1 MAKQDK
7 KLEDLHYNGHCI
19 ELYQLVKEALKG
31 TDFKICYNFDDEI
44 LDFLHIPANPKHYCD
59 GLGRHSNSIGIV
71 LQSVQNP
78 ANFNGGKQL
87 WYPHALV
94 VFTEDYEH
102 YDHFCIRRNA
112 TYDLRS
118 VSVNKPA
125 PDAESYVSYEEVKRY
140 VHENLKEDLKVLVD
154 ATVKLKE
161 FVESVPV
168 APIKYSTD
176 DD

>member
-19 ELYQLVKEALKG
+19 ELYQLVKEAIKG
-31 TDFKICYNFDDEI
+31 TDFKICYNFGDEI
-44 LDFLHIPANPKHYCD
+44 SDFLHLPANPKHYCD
-59 GLGRHSNSIGIV
+59 GLSRYSNAIGIV

-78 ANFNGGKQL
+78 ATFGGGQL

-94 VFTEDYEH
+94 VFTENYEDYDYFH
-102 YDHFCIRRNA
+102 IRRTA
-112 TYDLRS
+112 TYDFRS
-118 VSVNKPA
+118 VNVDKPA
-125 PDAESYVSYEEVKRY
+125 PDVSYEEVKRY
-140 VHENLKEDLKVLVD
+140 VQENLKDDLKVLVD

-168 APIKYSTD
+168 ATIKYFTD

>member
-7 KLEDLHYNGHCI
+7 KLEDLDYNGHCI
-19 ELYQLVKEALKG
+19 ELYQLVKESLKG

-44 LDFLHIPANPKHYCD
+44 LDFLHLPANPKHYCD
-59 GLGRHSNSIGIV
+59 GLSRYGNAIGIV

-78 ANFNGGKQL
+78 ATFSGGQL

-94 VFTEDYEH
+94 RFAEDYED
-102 YDHFCIRRNA
+102 YDHFYISRNA
-112 TYDLRS
+112 TYDFRS
-118 VSVNKPA
+118 VSVDKPV

-140 VHENLKEDLKVLVD
+140 VQENLKDDLKVLVD

-168 APIKYSTD
+168 APIKYSSED
-176 DD
+176 D

>member
-19 ELYQLVKEALKG
+19 ELYQLVKEAIKG
-31 TDFKICYNFDDEI
+31 TDFKICYNFGDEI
-44 LDFLHIPANPKHYCD
+44 SDFLHLPANPKHYCD
-59 GLGRHSNSIGIV
+59 GLSRYGNAIGIV
-71 LQSVQNP
+71 LQSVS
-78 ANFNGGKQL
+78 GGQL

-94 VFTEDYEH
+94 VFTEDYED
-102 YDHFCIRRNA
+102 YDHFLISRHA
-112 TYDLRS
+112 TYDFHS
-118 VSVNKPA
+118 VSVDKPV

-140 VHENLKEDLKVLVD
+140 VQENLKDDLKVLVD

-168 APIKYSTD
+168 APIKYSTED
-176 DD
+176 E

>member
-7 KLEDLHYNGHCI
+7 KLEDLDYDGHCI
-19 ELYQLVKEALKG
+19 ELYQLVKGVIKG
-31 TDFKICYNFDDEI
+31 TDFKICCNFDDEI
-44 LDFLHIPANPKHYCD
+44 SDFLHIAKNPKHYCD
-59 GLGRHSNSIGIV
+59 GLSRYGNAIGIV

-78 ANFNGGKQL
+78 ATFSGGQL

-94 VFTEDYEH
+94 VFTEDYED
-102 YDHFCIRRNA
+102 YDHFHISRNA
-112 TYDLRS
+112 TYDFRS
-118 VSVNKPA
+118 VSVDKPV

-140 VHENLKEDLKVLVD
+140 VQENLKYDLKVLVD

-168 APIKYSTD
+168 ATIKYSTED
-176 DD
+176 D